1 VTDVFEEVDQSL
13 RQESTLK
20 WWKRLWPILAAA
32 FVAMVVFVGVW
43 EFMKEQRKQA
53 VEADAKVFDTATT
66 ALQKPDLPAARQA
79 FVQLGQGNGGFAAIS
94 NLMAAQV
101 EAQTANDPAAIEL
114 ALKAAAEKDKNLL
127 GSIATLKLAYLK
139 ADAAKLEELEAIVKP
154 VIDKGGYAG
163 ALARELVAA
172 KALDAGNIDRARSE
186 FQVLSLE
193 IDAPEAMKQRA
204 NQALLALPKSATPAA
219 PAAAAPA
226 AAAPAAPAT
235 SAPATP
241 AAPAK
246 PPGQ

>member
-13 RQESTLK
+13 RQDK
-20 WWKRLWPILAAA
+20 VQKIWKDTWPWLAAA
-32 FVAMVVFVGVW
+32 FVLMLVAVGGW
-43 EFMKEQRKQA
+43 EFWKAQNAAK
-53 VEADAKVFDTATT
+53 VEAEAKVFDTATT

-114 ALKAAAEKDKNLL
+114 ALKSAAEKDKSLL
-127 GSIATLKLAYLK
+127 GSIATLKLAYMK
-139 ADAAKLEELEAIVKP
+139 ADAAKLEEVEAIVKP
-154 VIDKGGYAG
+154 VIDRGGYAG

-226 AAAPAAPAT
+226 APASATPAPAAPAT
-235 SAPATP
+235 
-241 AAPAK
+241 PAK